1 MVKEKRAIFFSMIIN
16 IFVSIMKI
24 VTGFICESK
33 SILADGIH
41 SLSDFITD
49 IVAYFGLIL
58 SNKRPNKTHPDGYGK
73 IQYLI
78 DITISTVI
86 LLLGIST
93 IINSFTKEP
102 SPTNIIWILVIIF
115 TIILK
120 QINSHYLIKVGKE
133 LHSPILITSAKES
146 HDDASSSIGVI
157 IIILISQLTP
167 IIPVFKYADLV
178 GSVIIGLLIIKT
190 SLNLYKENLNYL
202 IGQTEKNEEIITKI
216 KEIVNTYPDIQY
228 KNLYLEAHGRYYTL
242 ELEIY
247 ILKNIKVYKLLT
259 IESDIRRKIR
269 KLNLRIRFIDINL
282 SPKLEE
288 KPNKV

>member
-1 MVKEKRAIFFSMIIN
+1 MIKEKKAIFLSMIIN
-16 IFVSIMKI
+16 ISVSIMKI
-24 VTGFICESK
+24 VTGFICQSK

-49 IVAYFGLIL
+49 IVAYFGLVL
-58 SNKRPNKTHPDGYGK
+58 SNKRPNKNHPDGYGK

-78 DITISTVI
+78 DIVISTII

-102 SPTNIIWILVIIF
+102 TSTNIIWILVIIF

-120 QINSHYLIKVGKE
+120 QINSHYLIKVGKQ

-146 HDDASSSIGVI
+146 RDDAASSVGVI

-167 IIPVFKYADLV
+167 LIPILKYADLV
-178 GSVIIGLLIIKT
+178 GSVIIGILIIKT

-202 IGQTEKNEEIITKI
+202 IGETEKNEEIITKI
-216 KEIVNTYPDIQY
+216 KEIVNKYPDIQY
-228 KNLYLEAHGRYYTL
+228 KDMDLEAHGRYYVL

-247 ILKNIKVYKLLT
+247 ILNNIKVYKLLT
-259 IESDIRRKIR
+259 IESDIRRKIK

-282 SPKLEE
+282 FHKSEE
-288 KPNKV
+288 N